1 MAQLREDLYGRTVL
15 YTDALV
21 VDDSNVGD
29 ILADAINDH
38 DQNSTDIDYLYEYY
52 KGDQPINQRTK
63 TYNSEIN
70 NQVVVN
76 RAAEIVDFKVG
87 YLLSAPI
94 QYIDS
99 ANNDH
104 IETAEGN
111 DLDTMTRF
119 CMLEDK
125 DTSDLEVATWQSIC
139 GRAFRMLLP
148 KEETIEGESPFAI
161 YTLDPRNTEVI
172 YSSKLGHK
180 PMMAF
185 TSITLDDD
193 SKIYYCYTS
202 TNFYVLDEDGND
214 ASDEVTKSGP
224 HALGMIP
231 IIEYPANDA
240 RIGDFEQVL
249 SLLNAVNTVTSNR
262 VDGVEQFIQAILCL
276 EGMQIE
282 HAQGQSQAQ
291 AELEF
296 MTQVREVGG
305 MMIPKDS
312 KAYYLSLELNQQQ
325 TETLVQSM
333 YDQIL
338 TIVGMPNRN
347 MTDSSTSDTG
357 SAVILRNGYSEA
369 EARARIRENWFRRSE
384 RRFLNLMI
392 ILSNTVGGT
401 DILPT
406 DVDIRFPRRNYT
418 NDSANVTNLISML
431 SCDWITPEFAYQHA
445 SMSADPHRD
454 FLLAKAWHDAQEQ
467 ADVDALAE
475 ENNDEPEGSVEL
487 PASRDTTSQI
497 EA

>member
-70 NQVVVN
+70 NKVVVN

-99 ANNDH
+99 ANND
-104 IETAEGN
+104 AEDDVASN

-148 KEETIEGESPFAI
+148 KDEVLEGESPFAI
-161 YTLDPRNTEVI
+161 YTLDPRDTEVI

-193 SKIYYCYTS
+193 SKIYYCYTT

-231 IIEYPANDA
+231 IIEYPANGA

-296 MTQVREVGG
+296 MKQVREVGG

-369 EARARIRENWFRRSE
+369 EARARVRENWYRRSE

-392 ILSNTVGGT
+392 ILTNTLGGT
-401 DILPT
+401 DLLPT
-406 DVDIRFPRRNYT
+406 SVDIRFPRRNYT

-431 SCDWITPEFAYQHA
+431 SSDWITPEFAYAH
-445 SMSADPHRD
+445 SNMCADPHHE
-454 FLLAKAWHDAQEQ
+454 FLLAKAWHEAQEQ

-475 ENNDEPEGSVEL
+475 ANGDEPEGSVEL

>member
-1 MAQLREDLYGRTVL
+1 MAQLRENLYGRTVL
-15 YTDALV
+15 YTDILEI
-21 VDDSNVGD
+21 DDSNVGD
-29 ILADAINDH
+29 VLADAINDH
-38 DQNSTDIDYLYEYY
+38 EQNSTDIDYLYQYY
-52 KGDQPINQRTK
+52 KGDQPINQRSK
-63 TYNSEIN
+63 IYNSEIN
-70 NQVVVN
+70 NKVVVN

-99 ANNDH
+99 ANND
-104 IETAEGN
+104 AEDDVANN

-125 DTSDLEVATWQSIC
+125 DTSDLEIATWQSIC

-148 KEETIEGESPFAI
+148 KDEVPEGESPFAI

-180 PMMAF
+180 PMLAF
-185 TSITLDDD
+185 TSVTLSDNTTL
-193 SKIYYCYTS
+193 YYCYTE
-202 TNFYVLDEDGND
+202 TNFYVLDGDGND
-214 ASDEVTKSGP
+214 MSDEITRSGP

-231 IIEYPANDA
+231 IIEYPANEA
-240 RIGDFEQVL
+240 RLGDFEQVL
-249 SLLNAVNTVTSNR
+249 SLLNSLNTVMSNR
-262 VDGVEQFIQAILCL
+262 VDGVEQFVQAILCL

-282 HAQGQSQAQ
+282 HAQGQTQAA

-296 MTQVREVGG
+296 MQQVREVGG
-305 MMIPKDS
+305 MMVPKDS
-312 KAYYLSLELNQQQ
+312 RAYYLSLELNQQQ

-347 MTDSSTSDTG
+347 MSDSSTSDTG

-369 EARARIRENWFRRSE
+369 EARARVRENWYRKSE

-392 ILSNTVGGT
+392 ILTNATGGT
-401 DILPT
+401 DLLPT
-406 DVDIRFPRRNYT
+406 SVDIRFPRRNYT

-431 SCDWITPEFAYQHA
+431 SSDWITPEFAYAH
-445 SMSADPHRD
+445 SNMCADPHHE
-454 FLLAKAWHDAQEQ
+454 FLLAKAWHEAQEQ
-467 ADVDALAE
+467 ADVDALNAV
-475 ENNDEPEGSVEL
+475 NDDEPDGSVEL